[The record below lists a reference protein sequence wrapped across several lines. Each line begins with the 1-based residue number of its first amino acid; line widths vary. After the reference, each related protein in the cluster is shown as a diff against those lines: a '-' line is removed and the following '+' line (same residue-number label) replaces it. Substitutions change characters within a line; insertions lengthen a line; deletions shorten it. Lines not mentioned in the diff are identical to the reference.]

1 MKIAILND
9 THCGIRNSAEIFLDN
24 AGKFYSEVFFPYLI
38 ENDIK
43 QIIHLGDY
51 YDNRKHINFKALHQ
65 NRKVFL
71 SRLRELGICM
81 DIIPGNHD
89 CYYKNTNDLNA
100 LKELQGHYM
109 NEVHIV
115 MEPTVMEYGS
125 TKIGMLP
132 WINGENYDKSMEFV
146 QTCKADI
153 LCAHLELNGFEMMR
167 GLKAHDGMDASPF
180 KRFEMVL
187 SGHYH
192 TKSSQYNIHYLGT
205 QMEFTWADAHDRKY
219 FHVLDTDTR
228 ELTAIHNPHTLFYKI
243 LYDDEKC
250 KDYARM
256 DVSCLDEK
264 FVKIVVINK
273 KDLFTFDRF
282 VDRIQQRPIHELKI
296 SESYDEFMG
305 SSVSDDGLR
314 VEDTT
319 ELLDSYVD
327 GVKTDLDKDRIK
339 KEMRNFLTEAQTL
352 EIV

>member
-9 THCGIRNSAEIFLDN
+9 THCGIRNAADIFLDN
-24 AGKFYSEVFFPYLI
+24 AGKFYSEIFFPYLI
-38 ENDIK
+38 EHDIK

-51 YDNRKHINFKALHQ
+51 YDHRKFINFKALNH

-71 SRLRELGICM
+71 SRLRDHGISM

-89 CYYKNTNDLNA
+89 TYYKNTNELNA

-109 NEVHIV
+109 NEVHII
-115 MEPTVMEYGS
+115 MEPTVMEYGA

-132 WINGENYDKSMEFV
+132 WINNENYDESMEFV
-146 QTCKADI
+146 RNCKADI
-153 LCAHLELNGFEMMR
+153 LGAHLELDGFDMMK
-167 GLKAHDGMDASPF
+167 GLKAHDGMDPAPF

-192 TKSSQYNIHYLGT
+192 TKSTQDNIHYLGT
-205 QMEFTWADAHDRKY
+205 QFEFYWSDAHDKKY

-228 ELTAIHNPHTLFYKI
+228 ELTAIHNPNTLFHRI
-243 LYDDEKC
+243 IYDDERHN
-250 KDYARM
+250 YSTM
-256 DVSCLDEK
+256 DVSNLDHK
-264 FVKIVVINK
+264 FVKIVVVNK

-282 VDRIQQRPIHELKI
+282 VDRIQQRSIHELKI
-296 SESYDEFMG
+296 SENFDEFMG
-305 SSVSDDGLR
+305 NAVEDEGIS

-327 GVKTDLDKDRIK
+327 GVDTDLDKDRIK
-339 KEMRNFLTEAQTL
+339 KEMRNLLIEAQTL
-352 EIV
+352 EIA